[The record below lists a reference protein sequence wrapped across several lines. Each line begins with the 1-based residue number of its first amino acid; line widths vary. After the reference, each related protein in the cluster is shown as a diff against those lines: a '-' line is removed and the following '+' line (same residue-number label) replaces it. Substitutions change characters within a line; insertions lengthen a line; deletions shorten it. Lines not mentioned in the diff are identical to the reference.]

1 MQLSRVA
8 LATLGILL
16 LEHCTTVTL
25 TRWTQQRV
33 DAPRAEPTVAVL
45 FTEVL
50 KLLMSVALELTRCGG
65 LGTAASPAS
74 LRQQVAACETARLA
88 LPALLYTLQNNL
100 IYVALGHLEVV
111 SFQVLYQTKLIITAV
126 LSVAFLGRRLTAAQ
140 WLAVVLL
147 TAGVVAVELS
157 DASSSASTGGGG
169 GGVALSLRSLGRQGV
184 GALAALSAAAF
195 SSIAGVYFEGLVKAR
210 ETTAPSLWARNVQ
223 LCVFT
228 IPLAAFGA
236 AMKLRQSAHAPVAA
250 AFTTGFDAPTVLLVV
265 LNASGGLLVAAV
277 IKYGD
282 NILKNFTTSCSVIL
296 GTLISIVLF
305 DFRPTLQFGWGSA
318 IVIGAAYLYAVGG
331 GASAPAVEKE
341 ADAARRLLE
350 ESEAGSPVSTPPGSR
365 RSSLDTD

>member
-74 LRQQVAACETARLA
+74 LRRQVAACETARLA

-157 DASSSASTGGGG
+157 DASAAASSPGSAG
-169 GGVALSLRSLGRQGV
+169 LSLRSLGRQGV

-236 AMKLRQSAHAPVAA
+236 AMKLRQSPHAPVAA
-250 AFTTGFDAPTVLLVV
+250 AFTAGFDAPTVLLVV

-296 GTLISIVLF
+296 GTLISIFLF

-350 ESEAGSPVSTPPGSR
+350 ESEAGSPEGSRADSR
-365 RSSLDTD
+365 RSSIESV

>member
-74 LRQQVAACETARLA
+74 LRRQVAACETARLA

-126 LSVAFLGRRLTAAQ
+126 LSVAFLGRRLTASQ
-140 WLAVVLL
+140 WLDVVLL

-157 DASSSASTGGGG
+157 DASAAASSPGSAAG
-169 GGVALSLRSLGRQGV
+169 LSLRSLGRQGV

-236 AMKLRQSAHAPVAA
+236 AMKLRQSPHAPVAA
-250 AFTTGFDAPTVLLVV
+250 AFTAGFDAPTVLLVV

-331 GASAPAVEKE
+331 SASAPAVEKE

-350 ESEAGSPVSTPPGSR
+350 ESEAGSPEGSRADSR
-365 RSSLDTD
+365 RSSIESV

>member
-1 MQLSRVA
+1 M
-8 LATLGILL
+8 
-16 LEHCTTVTL
+16 
-25 TRWTQQRV
+25 
-33 DAPRAEPTVAVL
+33 
-45 FTEVL
+45 
-50 KLLMSVALELTRCGG
+50 
-65 LGTAASPAS
+65 
-74 LRQQVAACETARLA
+74 
-88 LPALLYTLQNNL
+88 
-100 IYVALGHLEVV
+100 
-111 SFQVLYQTKLIITAV
+111 LYQTKLIITAV

-157 DASSSASTGGGG
+157 DASAAASSPGSAAG
-169 GGVALSLRSLGRQGV
+169 LSLRSLGRQGV

-210 ETTAPSLWARNVQ
+210 ETTAPSLWARNFQ

-236 AMKLRQSAHAPVAA
+236 AMKLRQSPHAPVAA
-250 AFTTGFDAPTVLLVV
+250 AFTAGFDALTVLLVV

-341 ADAARRLLE
+341 ADAARGLLE

-365 RSSLDTD
+365 RSSLDTV

>member
-74 LRQQVAACETARLA
+74 LRRQVAACETARLA

-157 DASSSASTGGGG
+157 DASSSASAAGGG

-236 AMKLRQSAHAPVAA
+236 AMKLRQSPHAPVAA
-250 AFTTGFDAPTVLLVV
+250 AFTAGFDAPTVLLVV

-296 GTLISIVLF
+296 GTIISVYLF
-305 DFRPTLQFGWGSA
+305 DFQLSMQFGWGSA
-318 IVIGAAYLYAVGG
+318 LVVCSAYAY
-331 GASAPAVEKE
+331 ASAPSLPEPRLKAAYAIAPLTGSSEDSE
-341 ADAARRLLE
+341 ADSDHNKA
-350 ESEAGSPVSTPPGSR
+350 
-365 RSSLDTD
+365 

>member
-74 LRQQVAACETARLA
+74 LRRQVAACETARLA

-157 DASSSASTGGGG
+157 DASSSASAAG
-169 GGVALSLRSLGRQGV
+169 LSLRSLGRQGV

-236 AMKLRQSAHAPVAA
+236 AMKLRQSPHAPVAA
-250 AFTTGFDAPTVLLVV
+250 AFTAGFDAPTVLLVV

-318 IVIGAAYLYAVGG
+318 IVIGAASLYAVGG
-331 GASAPAVEKE
+331 SASAPVEKE

-350 ESEAGSPVSTPPGSR
+350 ESEAGSPEGSRADSR
-365 RSSLDTD
+365 RSSIESV